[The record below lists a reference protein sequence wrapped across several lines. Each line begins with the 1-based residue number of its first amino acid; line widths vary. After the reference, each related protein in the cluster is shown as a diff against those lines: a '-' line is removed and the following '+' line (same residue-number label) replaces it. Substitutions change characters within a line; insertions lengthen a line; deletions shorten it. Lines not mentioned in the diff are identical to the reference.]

1 MLDNAGSKTLQLSIL
16 RATVALNAT
25 PVKERVKCAVQQ
37 GYGELRQLTV
47 LQFGFLEKCVKSP
60 RFPREFWK
68 RLAGADKHHYAYR
81 PFVFGSS
88 VKKPL
93 LGDVW
98 STQRSKGYLQKETI
112 L

>member
-1 MLDNAGSKTLQLSIL
+1 MTNAEIRQLSWNSIM
-16 RATVALNAT
+16 
-25 PVKERVKCAVQQ
+25 PEKERVICVDIYRLGKLISWSTS
-37 GYGELRQLTV
+37 GEA
-47 LQFGFLEKCVKSP
+47 FKSP

-93 LGDVW
+93 LEAGV
-98 STQRSKGYLQKETI
+98 
-112 L
+112 